1 MDINSSS
8 GHVTCLLAH
17 VIAGDASKIRPELR
31 KCVPQPR
38 RQPSYL
44 INSWRLC
51 GAKDTGNWTLKM
63 VTGVFKV
70 QTDTPTMMAHG
81 DFGSMKAKA
90 FNISCLLWLCSASGP
105 SGTWNRKKGGL
116 KKRSRRW
123 LAGYAV
129 LFAGAYCSACFVGP
143 FWLHLSLLCIS
154 SPCSMGGP
162 SSKLHSSVKFFF

>member
-90 FNISCLLWLCSASGP
+90 FNISCLLWLCCASGP

-123 LAGYAV
+123 LHCGLCCIVRWSV
-129 LFAGAYCSACFVGP
+129 LFG
-143 FWLHLSLLCIS
+143 LLCGAFLA
-154 SPCSMGGP
+154 PP
-162 SSKLHSSVKFFF
+162 